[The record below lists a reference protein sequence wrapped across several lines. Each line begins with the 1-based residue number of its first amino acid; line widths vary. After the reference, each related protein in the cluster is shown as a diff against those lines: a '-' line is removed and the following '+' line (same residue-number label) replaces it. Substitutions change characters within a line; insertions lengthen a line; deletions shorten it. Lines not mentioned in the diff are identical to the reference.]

1 MAPRWA
7 AQTRRNGSADDE
19 RPEELRAAVLTVAP
33 FDGDSAAFYRR
44 YLSVR
49 IRESRRLAAC
59 SAHTTHTHCVVHK
72 TFWAT
77 GERLCVCNIKTT
89 TCRWHFSSR
98 NCLTDRAISPRVAN
112 R

>member
-59 SAHTTHTHCVVHK
+59 SAHTTHALCRTQNLLGYWGTVVCV
-72 TFWAT
+72 
-77 GERLCVCNIKTT
+77 
-89 TCRWHFSSR
+89 
-98 NCLTDRAISPRVAN
+98 
-112 R
+112 

>member
-59 SAHTTHTHCVVHK
+59 SAHTTHCVVHK
-72 TFWAT
+72 TFWLL
-77 GERLCVCNIKTT
+77 GNGCVCVI
-89 TCRWHFSSR
+89 SR
-98 NCLTDRAISPRVAN
+98 QLRVDGISRLVIV
-112 R
+112 

>member
-59 SAHTTHTHCVVHK
+59 SAHTTHRTVSYTK
-72 TFWAT
+72 PS
-77 GERLCVCNIKTT
+77 GLLGNGCVCVI
-89 TCRWHFSSR
+89 SR
-98 NCLTDRAISPRVAN
+98 QLRVDGISRLVIV
-112 R
+112 